1 MHKTAME
8 RAFELA
14 RSGRFK
20 VSKDIDR
27 TLKFEG
33 YNNVE
38 VAFLSLPSVRKDLLR
53 TCRAALEPLGEP
65 NATPAKS
72 DVAT

>member
-1 MHKTAME
+1 MRKSAME

-27 TLKFEG
+27 TLKTEG

-38 VAFLSLPSVRKDLLR
+38 VALLSLGSVRKDLR
-53 TCRAALEPLGEP
+53 RVCRDALDGQ
-65 NATPAKS
+65 AS
-72 DVAT
+72 

>member
-1 MHKTAME
+1 MRKSATE

-14 RSGRFK
+14 RSGRFR

-27 TLKFEG
+27 TLKAEG

-38 VAFLSLPSVRKDLLR
+38 IALIGLGSVRKDLR
-53 TCRAALEPLGEP
+53 RVCREGQGDP
-65 NATPAKS
+65 NA
-72 DVAT
+72 

>member
-1 MHKTAME
+1 ME

-27 TLKFEG
+27 ALKNEG
-33 YNNVE
+33 YSNVE
-38 VAFLSLPSVRKDLLR
+38 IAYLILGSVRKDLLR
-53 TCRAALEPLGEP
+53 VCREAQARPATC
-65 NATPAKS
+65 
-72 DVAT
+72 

>member
-1 MHKTAME
+1 ME

-27 TLKFEG
+27 ALKNEG
-33 YNNVE
+33 YSNVE
-38 VAFLSLPSVRKDLLR
+38 IAYLSH
-53 TCRAALEPLGEP
+53 A
-65 NATPAKS
+65 
-72 DVAT
+72 

>member
-1 MHKTAME
+1 ME

-27 TLKFEG
+27 ALKNEG
-33 YNNVE
+33 YSNVE
-38 VAFLSLPSVRKDLLR
+38 IAYLTLGSVRKDLLR
-53 TCRAALEPLGEP
+53 VCREAQARSATC
-65 NATPAKS
+65 
-72 DVAT
+72 